1 MVRLINGPH
10 VGTHLMAPVIFEIK
24 EWIQWYW
31 EVSDFSARK
40 GSASSATRDFIL
52 EEAPVGL
59 QPLLREDYMG
69 TAFSRL

>member
-1 MVRLINGPH
+1 MVLMLELI
-10 VGTHLMAPVIFEIK
+10 LMAPVIFEIK
-24 EWIQWYW
+24 EWVQWDW

-40 GSASSATRDFIL
+40 GSASSAAL